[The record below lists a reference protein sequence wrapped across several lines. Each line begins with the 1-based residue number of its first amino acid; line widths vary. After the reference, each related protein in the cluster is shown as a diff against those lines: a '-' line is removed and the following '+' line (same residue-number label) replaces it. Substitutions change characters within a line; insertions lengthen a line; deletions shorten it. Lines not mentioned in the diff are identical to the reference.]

1 MTRPSLF
8 VVNKQD
14 NFSETKVKLISEE
27 N

>member
-14 NFSETKVKLISEE
+14 NLSETKVKLISEE